1 MTTACLN
8 NHILNIKCKHAALGI
23 RLANALTAGSR
34 KTVCLDRYN
43 VATANLVKILS
54 CYKSFESDVTYAYKF
69 TFTRVAAGSSAVSL
83 TLKTGDFTLL
93 YTGTGTAED
102 IATHFQNLIDAGEI
116 SGKAYKT
123 ERIGGELYVYSYDVD
138 ASFSDETTV
147 SVDNTFVTYEAVSLQ
162 TSLSDI
168 LNLWNTLTE
177 EEICSII
184 TMTTT
189 FADKGIAP
197 SPTNSSSGC
206 NC

>member
-1 MTTACLN
+1 MTTSCLN
-8 NHILNIKCKHAALGI
+8 DHILNIKCKHAALGI
-23 RLANALTAGSR
+23 RLADALTAGSK

-43 VATANLVKILS
+43 VATARLVDIIS
-54 CYKSFESDVTYAYKF
+54 CYKTFTSDVTYAYKI
-69 TFTRVAAGSSAVSL
+69 TFTRAAAGSSTINV
-83 TLKTGDFTLL
+83 TLKDNALAA
-93 YTGTGTAED
+93 YTGTGTAEE
-102 IATHFQNLIDAGEI
+102 IAIYFQNLIDAG
-116 SGKAYKT
+116 GLTVDYKT
-123 ERIGGELYVYSYDVD
+123 ERIGAELYVYSYDSA
-138 ASFSDETTV
+138 ASFSDTTTV
-147 SVDNTFVTYEAVSLQ
+147 TVSNTFVTYKAVSLQ

-184 TMTTT
+184 TMATT